1 MNSSDASE
9 LDLPPP
15 PKDIHESLAAY
26 MELLDMGDA
35 FVRSGLRR
43 RLGPGADIESA
54 YRDWNREYLLR
65 AADEKVRCLRE
76 QSSGEPTDVR

>member
-1 MNSSDASE
+1 MNSTVVSA

-26 MELLDMGDA
+26 MELLDMGEA

-54 YRDWNREYLLR
+54 YRDWNREYLMR
-65 AADEKVRCLRE
+65 AADEKIRCLQE
-76 QSSGEPTDVR
+76 QCAGEAIDVR